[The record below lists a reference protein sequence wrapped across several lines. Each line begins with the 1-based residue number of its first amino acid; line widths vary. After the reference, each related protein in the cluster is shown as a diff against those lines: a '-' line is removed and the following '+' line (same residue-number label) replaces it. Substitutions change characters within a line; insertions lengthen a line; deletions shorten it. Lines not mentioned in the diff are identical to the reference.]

1 MKKLSF
7 FFLSL
12 ISYLCAFA
20 DDDIS
25 LADYHAKIDSLFE
38 HLDCSTVETGILI
51 DHGFCP
57 IPPKAFNGH
66 ECDSVSSNKEILK
79 ILYSEL
85 ADSKVNGNCQMEA
98 VDAIHSEI
106 DSTKNISILYYA
118 YNNFYELAIN
128 SGKIYV
134 EDQQIKIDE
143 NKPDLV
149 FDYNYCFAIA
159 LGVTEFSNKAIS
171 IPITIGKLI
180 SNLSPRIVTIE
191 IKADNGSF
199 EKVAIN
205 ATWNHTFSTLGE
217 HALYF
222 RILFDDGNLMTCRT
236 TITVS
241 ESSGRQAVAPMD
253 KSVESFLTIDADY
266 VQSGGEIQVMYL
278 DREKTGGK
286 FIRPLVIAG
295 DIDFSKILSDTSN
308 SFDLAT
314 LDRKSNIGEKINE
327 LSKIFDIIYIKYNND
342 TDDLLRNGIL
352 FRRAIEA
359 INANKFTFCDKTY
372 VVGIGTGGVIARIG
386 INMMEKD
393 SVDHNICKFIAVN
406 SPFRGVNIP
415 LSIQSLMRH
424 VSKTPTILK
433 WLIATPIKQ
442 AKRFNDYLKTPAMN
456 SLTIQRIEG
465 EKTCTN
471 NSNWLTAN
479 AKYLAK
485 PKNCQSVAIAS
496 ADSSVSPS
504 NDFFSITSK
513 LYLVEAGWKVDLK
526 GYSANSSDKI
536 YDGRIAIYTTLLSFP
551 AWKTNKYKVSG
562 NNSVLPI
569 DYCRGAKVSAKQFE
583 GRYSIAK
590 VSFPMSKFTITPC
603 YSALDMTMAEFN
615 SLTSFP
621 NVKSSKFDK
630 CHVVTTECTYPNVS
644 PLLSALAEELTP
656 RIEGNTY
663 SILGTTELTLE
674 NVPNISIIKYNWET
688 ANNNFKV
695 ISSSKNKAI
704 ITPTKYS
711 TRDQSISDVITVRP
725 KSIIPFDSDIL
736 SSLKLST
743 NISAA
748 SLSIKG
754 SDYISTELNVYELA
768 PIPQDVTTVEWT
780 ASDGITLTPYD
791 DKTVG
796 AKIKKALDNNWISC
810 SFKSYGINHE
820 IKKSLKVATLDS
832 AKMTIL
838 KHWYDPNEQID
849 KYYFHIDVFPANVI
863 GEMYYCWSNTV
874 SVSKKSSNLGLGIG
888 LSGVAKIKTEGD
900 VGTCK
905 VVGPVTIKPGTI
917 LKPKIINDATINGLD
932 ESVIEPAI
940 MGKFEAIV
948 SMPKITTSEVAS
960 GKIKCYVSDYFGH
973 SVTLSEDVE
982 SKWATAY
989 CVAPNP
995 ANNILSISKTN
1006 DDISVCDLAQSA
1018 TARLYDDNSL
1028 IREWVLSSDNKT
1040 VSISDIPN
1048 GTYFLNIEEN
1058 GTIVYKQTIIIKH

>member
-12 ISYLCAFA
+12 ISCLCAFA
-20 DDDIS
+20 DEDIS
-25 LADYHAKIDSLFE
+25 LADYHAKIESLFE
-38 HLDCSTVETGILI
+38 HIDCSTVETGILI

-57 IPPKAFNGH
+57 ISPKVFNGN

-85 ADSKVNGNCQMEA
+85 ADSKVNANCQMEA
-98 VDAIHSEI
+98 VDAIHSEV
-106 DSTKNISILYYA
+106 DSAKNISILYYA
-118 YNNFYELAIN
+118 YNNFYEPSID

-134 EDQQIKIDE
+134 ENQQIKINDDM
-143 NKPDLV
+143 PGLV

-159 LGVTEFSNKAIS
+159 LGISGFSDKTIS
-171 IPITIGKLI
+171 IPTKIDNLI
-180 SNLSPRIVTIE
+180 SNVSPRINAIE
-191 IKADNGSF
+191 IKVDNGQF

-205 ATWNHTFSTLGE
+205 ATWNHTFSTIGE
-217 HALYF
+217 HALYL

-266 VQSGGEIQVMYL
+266 EQSGGEIQVMYL

-295 DIDFSKILSDTSN
+295 DIDFSKILSNTSN

-314 LDRKSNIGEKINE
+314 LDRKSDIGEKINE

-342 TDDLLRNGIL
+342 TDELLRNGRL
-352 FRRAIEA
+352 FCRAIEA

-393 SVDHNICKFIAVN
+393 SIDHNICKFIAVN
-406 SPFRGVNIP
+406 SPFQGINVP
-415 LSIQSLMRH
+415 LSIQSLMQH
-424 VSKTPTILK
+424 VSKFPKIVK
-433 WLIATPIKQ
+433 WIMGDKIKLANQ
-442 AKRFNDYLKTPAMN
+442 FNDYIKTPALY
-456 SLTIQRIEG
+456 SLVIQRIDDN
-465 EKTCTN
+465 KTCTN
-471 NSNWLTAN
+471 SYNSYWLTAN
-479 AKYLAK
+479 AEYFAK

-504 NDFFSITSK
+504 NDFFSIKNK
-513 LYLVEAGWKVDLK
+513 LSYVVAGGNINLK
-526 GYSANSSDKI
+526 GYSANSTNTI
-536 YDGRIAIYTTLLSFP
+536 YDGKMVLYTPLIP
-551 AWKTNKYKVSG
+551 AWKTSKYKVSG
-562 NNSVLPI
+562 NNSVLPL
-569 DYCRGAKVSAKQFE
+569 DYCRGAKVSVKQFE
-583 GRYSIAK
+583 ERYSLANI
-590 VSFPMSKFTITPC
+590 SFPMPKFTITPC
-603 YSALDMTMAEFN
+603 YSALDMTMSEFN
-615 SLTSFP
+615 SLTTYP
-621 NVKSSKFDK
+621 DVTSSKFDR

-674 NVPNISIIKYNWET
+674 NVPNLSIIKYNWET

-695 ISSSKNKAI
+695 ISSSKNKAV

-711 TRDQSISDVITVRP
+711 TSSQSISDIITVSP
-725 KSIIPFDSDIL
+725 KSIISFDSDIL

-748 SLSIKG
+748 CLSIKG

-780 ASDGITLTPYD
+780 ASDGVTLTPYED
-791 DKTVG
+791 NTVG
-796 AKIKKALDNNWISC
+796 AVIKKASDNNWISC
-810 SFKSYGINHE
+810 SFKSYGIDHE

-849 KYYFHIDVFPANVI
+849 KYYVHIDVFPANVI
-863 GEMYYCWSNTV
+863 DEMYYCWSNTV
-874 SVSKKSSNLGLGIG
+874 SVSKKTSNLGLGIG

-905 VVGPVTIKPGTI
+905 KVGSITIKPGTI
-917 LKPKIINDATINGLD
+917 LKPKIIGDATINGLD
-932 ESVIEPAI
+932 ESVLEPAL

-948 SMPKITTSEVAS
+948 SMPKITTSKVAS

-973 SVTLSEDVE
+973 SVTLTEDVE

-995 ANNILSISKTN
+995 ADNILSISKTN

-1018 TARLYDDNSL
+1018 TARLYDENSL
-1028 IREWVLSSDNKT
+1028 IREWALTSDNKV
-1040 VSISDIPN
+1040 VSISNIPN

-1058 GTIVYKQTIIIKH
+1058 GKIVYKQTIIIKH